1 MTNKHKNRLFADATN
16 FIFDTVKQCKI
27 KTIII
32 LTVTI
37 IALITGII
45 VGGRVQNNYNTI
57 NNFGVVDISENGVVA
72 STFFTRLLSI
82 MVVFLILLASS
93 FNNYTFV
100 IGIIFLGYRA
110 YLLGLTIC
118 IMVVVYGFSGIVVSI
133 IVAFPCQLIILAILG
148 LFFIL
153 MSKTFCDYRAF
164 GGCKIPKQKTKV
176 VLTTLCLLLL
186 FCLVETI
193 LLALFS
199 AKVIL
204 VI

>member
-16 FIFDTVKQCKI
+16 FIFDIVKQCKI

-45 VGGRVQNNYNTI
+45 VGVRVQNNYNTI

-110 YLLGLTIC
+110 YLLGLNIC